1 MSKEKLEVEVSRVA
15 NEIHRDLQGTKP
27 IFIGVL
33 NGAFI
38 FMADLVRRVN
48 RDMEVELDFIKL
60 SSYEGTIIL

>member
-1 MSKEKLEVEVSRVA
+1 MSKVKLDEEVTRVA
-15 NEIHRDLQGTKP
+15 EEIKKDMSGTKP

-38 FMADLVRRVN
+38 FMADLIRKVN

-60 SSYEGTIIL
+60 SSYDG